1 MFLSLLQ
8 VKEKV
13 ASQDPRLAVV
23 RTQRELAWIG
33 PYISR
38 GEVGIVNLVIVLGRS
53 GRVRD
58 QGSHV
63 STLPWK

>member
-8 VKEKV
+8 MKEKV
-13 ASQDPRLAVV
+13 ASQVSRLAVV
-23 RTQRELAWIG
+23 RTRGELAWVG
-33 PYISR
+33 PYMSR
-38 GEVGIVNLVIVLGRS
+38 REVGIVDLVIELARN

-63 STLPWK
+63 STLPWT